1 MNKKTSLSQ
10 NSSSIMLRSFTA
22 LIIVIMLISSLA
34 TVVAVGHQLLELS
47 QTNTTHIITS
57 LKKTVIDGDDD
68 WENWRNNSTMD
79 TSTSYVHVTNMRR
92 DAKVKNYY
100 SPDTDDLLESKI
112 RKIPFID
119 HLYYS
124 NRDGFVYYASGH
136 ARGIKYQLWTKL
148 GSQLEILEHVIIVT
162 IIILVITLLIS
173 PLYIRS
179 IANRLTEALERLTD
193 QVHKISSQV
202 NEHGIKNEIQ
212 LSVPTKP
219 TEVTNLT
226 TSFNSLLQQLYDQ
239 TEKEKLFVSNAAH
252 ELRTPIAT
260 IRSHAQLI
268 KRRGDAHPEIV
279 PHSIDYIDDESHQM
293 QALVENLLALS
304 RADRL
309 TYDQQPFDL
318 SAALQTLAQKM
329 TPVLQQS
336 LITQIPAG
344 ITVTAHAPS
353 IEKIITNFLSNAGKY
368 SPVTST
374 ITLTLQR
381 TDQGTQVAVTDQGP
395 GISAEDQAHI
405 FERFYRGSDTR
416 GTIPGTGL
424 GMAIAKQLADANQCT
439 ITIENQHPTGTKFIL
454 TFH

>member
-1 MNKKTSLSQ
+1 
-10 NSSSIMLRSFTA
+10 
-22 LIIVIMLISSLA
+22 
-34 TVVAVGHQLLELS
+34 
-47 QTNTTHIITS
+47 
-57 LKKTVIDGDDD
+57 
-68 WENWRNNSTMD
+68 
-79 TSTSYVHVTNMRR
+79 
-92 DAKVKNYY
+92 
-100 SPDTDDLLESKI
+100 
-112 RKIPFID
+112 
-119 HLYYS
+119 
-124 NRDGFVYYASGH
+124 
-136 ARGIKYQLWTKL
+136 
-148 GSQLEILEHVIIVT
+148 
-162 IIILVITLLIS
+162 
-173 PLYIRS
+173 
-179 IANRLTEALERLTD
+179 
-193 QVHKISSQV
+193 
-202 NEHGIKNEIQ
+202 
-212 LSVPTKP
+212 
-219 TEVTNLT
+219 
-226 TSFNSLLQQLYDQ
+226 
-239 TEKEKLFVSNAAH
+239 
-252 ELRTPIAT
+252 
-260 IRSHAQLI
+260 
-268 KRRGDAHPEIV
+268 
-279 PHSIDYIDDESHQM
+279 
-293 QALVENLLALS
+293 LALS